1 MRNLS
6 FGVILGL
13 LAFVHSTPLTT
24 VTQISAKDE
33 VVNEALT
40 DGFLIDLPSLTTA
53 SPKRNTTVPVSQ
65 PSSSVPTETDFEGSA
80 LGESSDLFHQH
91 EDEHP
96 ATTTQSVSHPPSST
110 STVFL
115 RAVDHSSS
123 DLSITQST
131 QASFKSS
138 SVPNEA
144 QPSSTPDH
152 KSTSQTTRQA
162 VLIFDPV
169 TSDLGSGDGEMPEQ
183 HTTTTSSMNSD
194 TNSVTDA
201 ASSTT
206 MAASSTAMA
215 APIGPKSRMFS
226 ADDKVV
232 VVNKEPQTGPSGTD
246 KGHKTPSWM
255 IITGFIVGVAT
266 LVVICIAIATRD
278 KWNAPRKASQ
288 LETQTNSTNQQREQ
302 DQEMETFLPKE
313 NGKAAEYSVI
323 PLDELPENNSSD

>member
-65 PSSSVPTETDFEGSA
+65 PSSSVPTESDFEGSA

-91 EDEHP
+91 EGEHP

-144 QPSSTPDH
+144 QPSYTPDH
-152 KSTSQTTRQA
+152 KSTSQTTRHA
-162 VLIFDPV
+162 VRIFDPL

-183 HTTTTSSMNSD
+183 YTTTTSSMNSN
-194 TNSVTDA
+194 TNGVTDA
-201 ASSTT
+201 ASSTI
-206 MAASSTAMA
+206 MAT
-215 APIGPKSRMFS
+215 PIGPKRPRMFLPN
-226 ADDKVV
+226 DELV
-232 VVNKEPQTGPSGTD
+232 VVNKEPQTGPSG
-246 KGHKTPSWM
+246 HKTPGWM
-255 IITGFIVGVAT
+255 IITGFIVGVAA
-266 LVVICIAIATRD
+266 LVVICVAIATRD
-278 KWNAPRKASQ
+278 KWNAPSKASQ

-302 DQEMETFLPKE
+302 EQEMETFLPKE
-313 NGKAAEYSVI
+313 NGKAAEYTVI